1 MYILYIHEYME
12 DRLEE
17 LSNEHCFSDKPCE
30 TLDSEEGKNEMNDV
44 LAKMMSWYDIKMI
57 QFHSCLI
64 QSMDT
69 YMGVAI
75 TLESIE

>member
-1 MYILYIHEYME
+1 MLTADSWTRWSYSTLRSVVHQFMYILYIHEYME

-44 LAKMMSWYDIKMI
+44 LAKMMS
-57 QFHSCLI
+57 
-64 QSMDT
+64 
-69 YMGVAI
+69 
-75 TLESIE
+75 